1 MDNKSKELKY
11 LDIAIKILLKLESAD
26 DYIKYKDLVEDE
38 DKDKKDIDHVLNI
51 LIKENI
57 INSARGNKGG
67 YFLTETVMRFTVKEI
82 YLLLKDKNVCAEK
95 SMSFNKIHNIFK
107 EEYMKYEDN
116 LEKKLGEIKLKDLK

>member
-1 MDNKSKELKY
+1 MDNKNKELKY

-82 YLLLKDKNVCAEK
+82 YLLLKDDNICTEK
-95 SMSFNKIHNIFK
+95 SISFNGIENIFN
-107 EEYMKYEDN
+107 EEYMKYENN
-116 LEKKLGEIKLKDLK
+116 LEKRLGEIKLKDLK

>member
-11 LDIAIKILLKLESAD
+11 LDIAIKILLKFESAD
-26 DYIKYKDLVEDE
+26 DYIKYKDLIEDE
-38 DKDKKDIDHVLNI
+38 DKKDIDHVLNI

-82 YLLLKDKNVCAEK
+82 YLLLKDKNICAGK

-107 EEYMKYEDN
+107 EEYMKYENN
-116 LEKKLGEIKLKDLK
+116 LEKRLGEIKLKDLK